1 MDICNKVDEEEN
13 IMISGVRQAQKDKG
27 SVVSVTVEF
36 WEGEGHN
43 NIDTIVLSL

>member
-13 IMISGVRQAQKDKG
+13 IMISEIRQAQKDKG
-27 SVVSVTVEF
+27 SVVSLTVES

-43 NIDTIVLSL
+43 NIE